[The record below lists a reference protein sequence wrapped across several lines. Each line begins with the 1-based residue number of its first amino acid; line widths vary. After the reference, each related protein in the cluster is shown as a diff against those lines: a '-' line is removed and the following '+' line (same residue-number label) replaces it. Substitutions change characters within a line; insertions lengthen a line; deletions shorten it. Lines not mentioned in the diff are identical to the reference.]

1 MHQIAYIAQKR
12 VKLEE
17 AVNLVIV
24 PLLLSLESSL
34 VSVPRIYHLP
44 RDRNETA
51 AFSKLGAMTA
61 ILIITAKK
69 YKIAI
74 MHIPG

>member
-12 VKLEE
+12 LKLEE

-24 PLLLSLESSL
+24 PLLLSLESS
-34 VSVPRIYHLP
+34 SRIYHLP

-51 AFSKLGAMTA
+51 AFSKLGVMTA

-74 MHIPG
+74 MHILG